1 MSRHFIYTVISKR
14 TGEVVAEGPIGR
26 CAELVG
32 IHKDTLRDM
41 ALNKRGTYTTP
52 GRRKYIVTREQSGYM
67 PSVNA
72 KYYSVYSKKTDKI
85 LAFGTAAECAK
96 MMGWKDSGTLRRTMS
111 REKHTGK
118 TGYEFYSEPYYQN
131 SDEDLE

>member
-1 MSRHFIYTVISKR
+1 MPKNYIYTVTSKR
-14 TGEVVAEGPIGR
+14 TGEVVAEGPVSK
-26 CAELVG
+26 CAEIVG

-41 ALNKRGTYTTP
+41 ALNRRETYTTP
-52 GRRKYIVTREQSGYM
+52 GRRKYIVTREQSTYM

-72 KYYSVYSKKTDKI
+72 KYYSIYSKKTDKI

-96 MMGWKDSGTLRRTMS
+96 MMGWKNSGTLRRTMT

-131 SDEDLE
+131 AEGDTL